1 MAATLKDVA
10 ELAGVGMSTASRA
23 ISGKGPVSA
32 DAMRRVQAAI
42 EALNFRPSSIGRAMA
57 TQSLGMIGLF
67 VPTFFGSYYGT
78 ILKQTDTELRAV
90 HRHVVVATGCGESS
104 PREQAMEAVK
114 FLIGRDCDGVVVI
127 SHDLHDEDLIK
138 LHGMH
143 PKMVFLNRGFE
154 QLPEASFCADHF
166 RGGELAARTLFEH
179 GHRDIAVISGPSTAS
194 DNQAR
199 LDGFFAELA
208 RNGIERGA
216 TTLIESDFSPEGG
229 YAATQT
235 LLESKR
241 RFTGLFCAN
250 DTMAVS
256 ALARLQQAGI
266 SVPDDVS
273 VIGYDDDYS
282 AAYAAPALT
291 SVRIPTADLTQN
303 AVRWLVNQCYGTHWD
318 IFREFPVTVTMRA
331 SVGAPPASGG
341 RRKSRQRTRS
351 SAAA

>member
-1 MAATLKDVA
+1 MATLKDVA

-32 DAMRRVQAAI
+32 DAARRVQAAI

-104 PREQAMEAVK
+104 PREQALEAVR
-114 FLIGRDCDGVVVI
+114 FLIARDCDGVVVI
-127 SHDLHDEDLIK
+127 SHDLHDEDLIM
-138 LHGMH
+138 LHRMH
-143 PKMVFLNRGFE
+143 PRMVFLNRAFE

-166 RGGELAARTLFEH
+166 GGGELAARTLLEY
-179 GHRDIAVISGPSTAS
+179 GHREIAVIAGPSTAS
-194 DNQAR
+194 DNLAR

-208 RNGIERGA
+208 RNGIERA
-216 TTLIESDFSPEGG
+216 DVTLIESDFSPEGG
-229 YAATQT
+229 YAAAQT
-235 LLESKR
+235 LLETKQP
-241 RFTGLFCAN
+241 FTGLFCAN

-266 SVPDDVS
+266 SVPGDVS

-291 SVRIPTADLTQN
+291 SVHIPTADLTQN
-303 AVRWLVNQCYGTHWD
+303 AVRWLVNQCYGTAWE

-331 SVGAPPASGG
+331 SVGAPPPRLASTGA
-341 RRKSRQRTRS
+341 RRGVAKRG
-351 SAAA
+351 